1 MQIIIGGFGRSG
13 TTWLSDIVSKCLGGL
28 ILFEPFH
35 PGVYDASDK
44 VIYAGNIDDN
54 SLRSHLDEI
63 RASHPANPWIL
74 RNHLNSPI
82 EKHSA
87 SFIKYVWSN
96 SKILGYKT
104 IRGNHCLYQ
113 LSQVNGDSKVV
124 YIYRHPLAVLA
135 SINKRRRF
143 WEEFGWEQHVKFFFA
158 RTLKSPQ
165 FSAQVVDYLRDIT
178 DQLRTKNEIIVAMW
192 AISFM
197 ISLREVEKAGGHLV
211 SYENLYKNP
220 YELIRGLMR
229 YLRAEENGMHP
240 SYFFTPSM
248 TSLKTLHHLQKYKG
262 SELNL
267 DEIFW
272 VKEMKATEAD
282 QLKALCERILQSSER
297 AVGLAR
303 QCNYL

>member
-35 PGVYDASDK
+35 PGVYDVSDK

-63 RASHPANPWIL
+63 RASHPTNPWIL

-113 LSQVNGDSKVV
+113 LSQVNGDSK
-124 YIYRHPLAVLA
+124 
-135 SINKRRRF
+135 
-143 WEEFGWEQHVKFFFA
+143 
-158 RTLKSPQ
+158 
-165 FSAQVVDYLRDIT
+165 
-178 DQLRTKNEIIVAMW
+178 
-192 AISFM
+192 
-197 ISLREVEKAGGHLV
+197 
-211 SYENLYKNP
+211 
-220 YELIRGLMR
+220 
-229 YLRAEENGMHP
+229 
-240 SYFFTPSM
+240 
-248 TSLKTLHHLQKYKG
+248 
-262 SELNL
+262 
-267 DEIFW
+267 
-272 VKEMKATEAD
+272 
-282 QLKALCERILQSSER
+282 
-297 AVGLAR
+297 
-303 QCNYL
+303 